1 MKHIRP
7 SNVPKEDAAGPIF
20 IGDVSR
26 QNLVTAD
33 MSKDFNVAI
42 VNFDHGARNKFHKH
56 SNDQLL
62 FVTAGTGIVAT
73 EGEEVEVQEGDLI
86 HVVGGEKHWHG
97 AKPGHDFSHITVTR
111 AGSTTDILE

>member
-7 SNVPKEDAAGPIF
+7 SDVPKENAAAPIF
-20 IGDVSR
+20 IGEVSR
-26 QNLVTAD
+26 QSLVTPQ
-33 MSKDFNVAI
+33 MSQDFNVSI

-62 FVTAGTGIVAT
+62 FVTEGTGIVAT
-73 EGEEVEVQEGDLI
+73 ESEEVEVKEGDVI